1 MTGDTLYL
9 FGHNQMLDT
18 KPQGLPPATVAVASA
33 LFIFFWASGFIA
45 AKFGLPYAE
54 PFTFLM
60 LRFLVALIVLL
71 PLAILW
77 RVDWPSRPG
86 AVGHVIVAGLLVQ
99 TIYLIGVFYAV
110 YLGISTGVIALIVGL
125 QPLITGALAAPV
137 LGEKVTVRQWGGLV
151 LGFAGLGLVVAE
163 KVDLTSGQ
171 AWGAAFGVL
180 SLAGITLGT
189 LYQKRFCGDIDIR
202 AAVTIQN
209 GVSCCLIAVLAVSIE
224 TMAINWT
231 GEFVFALLW
240 SGIGLSVIAI
250 ALYYFL
256 VRRGAAAKVTSLI
269 YLSPP
274 TTALMGWLMFDETF
288 APVAMLGMAIAV
300 AGVALANR

>member
-1 MTGDTLYL
+1 MS
-9 FGHNQMLDT
+9 DT
-18 KPQGLPPATVAVASA
+18 KPHGLPPTALAAASA

-54 PFTFLM
+54 PFTFLT
-60 LRFLVALIVLL
+60 LRFLVALAVLV
-71 PLAILW
+71 PLTILW
-77 RVDWPSRPG
+77 RADWPSGPV

-99 TIYLIGVFYAV
+99 TVYLIGVFYGV

-137 LGEKVTVRQWGGLV
+137 LGERVTPRQWGGLA
-151 LGFAGLGLVVAE
+151 LGFVGLGLVVAE
-163 KVDLTSGQ
+163 KVDLASGQ
-171 AWGAAFGVL
+171 DWGAALGVL
-180 SLAGITLGT
+180 ALAGITFGT
-189 LYQKRFCGDIDIR
+189 LYQKRFCAEVDIR

-209 GVSCCLIAVLAVSIE
+209 GVSCIVIAILAVSVE

-250 ALYYFL
+250 ALYYLL
-256 VRRGAAAKVTSLI
+256 VRRGAAARVTSLI

-274 TTALMGWLMFDETF
+274 TTAAMGWLMFDETF
-288 APVAMLGMAIAV
+288 APVAILGMMIAV
-300 AGVALANR
+300 AGVALANRRG

>member
-1 MTGDTLYL
+1 M
-9 FGHNQMLDT
+9 
-18 KPQGLPPATVAVASA
+18 AAASA

-54 PFTFLM
+54 PFTFLT
-60 LRFLVALIVLL
+60 LRFLVALAILV

-77 RVDWPSRPG
+77 RADWPSSLG
-86 AVGHVIVAGLLVQ
+86 VIGHIIVAGLLVQ
-99 TIYLIGVFYAV
+99 TIYLIGVFYGV

-137 LGEKVTVRQWGGLV
+137 LGERVTARQWAGLA
-151 LGFAGLGLVVAE
+151 LGFVGLGLVVAE
-163 KVDLTSGQ
+163 KVDLASGQ
-171 AWGAAFGVL
+171 AWGAAFGAL
-180 SLAGITLGT
+180 ALAGITLGT
-189 LYQKRFCGDIDIR
+189 LYQKRFCAETDIR
-202 AAVTIQN
+202 VAVTIQN
-209 GVSCCLIAVLAVSIE
+209 GISLTVIAILAVSVE
-224 TMAINWT
+224 TMVINWT

-250 ALYYFL
+250 YLYYLL
-256 VRRGAAAKVTSLI
+256 VRHGAASKVTSLI

-274 TTALMGWLMFDETF
+274 TTALMGWLMFDEIF
-288 APVAMLGMAIAV
+288 APMAMLGMLIAV